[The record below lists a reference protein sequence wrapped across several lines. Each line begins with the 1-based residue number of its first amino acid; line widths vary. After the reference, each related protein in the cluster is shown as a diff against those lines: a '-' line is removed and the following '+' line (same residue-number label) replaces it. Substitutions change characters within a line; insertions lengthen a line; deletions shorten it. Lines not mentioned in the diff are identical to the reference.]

1 MKNLNNLMLC
11 EKEKNEVQQE
21 LICHIKEVYRLGKL
35 LGYDNILEKTK
46 WKEVMMGEEL
56 GDEVFSKSTGDVK
69 GADAR
74 NKCSSE
80 FREYKTEELKTESD
94 LKRFLRSVFD
104 GNSTFAGSM
113 TYNGAG
119 GTGDDL
125 GKKSREIVN
134 SYKDF
139 GHYHGVFYRGDMI
152 AITRVFSDYVTGD
165 EGLMKRIIK
174 EENGQKYKSTNG
186 NSVSV
191 HYENNGVR
199 EGEGE
204 IVYLNKEFL
213 L

>member
-1 MKNLNNLMLC
+1 MLSK
-11 EKEKNEVQQE
+11 KEKNEVQQE
-21 LICHIKEVYRLGKL
+21 LICNIKEVYRLGKL

-56 GDEVFSKSTGDVK
+56 DDEVFTKSTGDVK

-74 NKCSSE
+74 NKRSGE
-80 FREYKTEELKTESD
+80 VREYKTEELKTESD
-94 LKRFLRSVFD
+94 VKRFLGSVVD
-104 GNSTFAGSM
+104 KNSTSTFAGKM

-119 GTGDDL
+119 GTGNDK
-125 GKKSREIVN
+125 GKESRKIVN
-134 SYKDF
+134 SYKKI
-139 GHYHGVFYRGDMI
+139 GHYHSLFYRGDMV
-152 AITRVFSDYVTGD
+152 AITRVCSDYVTSD

-191 HYENNGVR
+191 HYENAGVR
-199 EGEGE
+199 KGEGE